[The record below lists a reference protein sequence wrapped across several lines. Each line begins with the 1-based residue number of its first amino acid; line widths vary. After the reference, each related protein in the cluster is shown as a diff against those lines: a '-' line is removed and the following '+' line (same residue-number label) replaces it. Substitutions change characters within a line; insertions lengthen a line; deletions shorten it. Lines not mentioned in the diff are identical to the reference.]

1 MLKSLKIK
9 NFRCFEEFALPQLG
23 RVNLLVGKNNSG
35 KTSILEAVH
44 LLSSPT
50 SIRPLLDI
58 MDYRGEYSL
67 NVKDINNDSFE
78 VSHLFCGHQMNDES
92 HFAISAIQEE
102 NKEIEFEFRLVRIKS
117 LKLEPRED
125 ETESDEYIQHFSSL
139 IRQGLIAI
147 ELSWKDNNKFVRRI
161 SIPLNNV
168 STNEMIKQLQLSAHV
183 LSDSGKRRSQ
193 FVCLNSSDMNTVIS
207 DFNAIVLTPQEEI
220 LYESLRIIEP
230 GIERIAAI
238 TAQGS
243 RKYGSEFIISINK
256 QRVPIGVMGYGIW
269 RMLEITLAMVN
280 IPGGTLL
287 IDEIDTGL
295 HFSVMIDLWKL
306 ICKTAE
312 KLDIQVFATTHNS
325 DCWKSLAEV
334 ANSDD
339 IASDDITIHR
349 IERGKK
355 ASVVFNEEEMAIAAE
370 RDIEVR

>member
-9 NFRCFEEFALPQLG
+9 NFRCLEEFGLPQLG

-35 KTSILEAVH
+35 KTSILEALH
-44 LLSSPT
+44 ILNSPD
-50 SIRPLLDI
+50 SVKSFLDI
-58 MDYRGEYSL
+58 IKSRGEYSS
-67 NVKDINNDSFE
+67 NGRDNSGFVFKAI
-78 VSHLFCGHQMNDES
+78 HLLHGHHLQIEDES
-92 HFAISAIQEE
+92 NFELSGVTNKDRNVTFSFSLTGVSIKELEDQAIKNDKSFQNAGLSLQSRGPHYVMDWDIDGSKFLLCLPFNISNSQMTVRKLPVLE
-102 NKEIEFEFRLVRIKS
+102 NSRLVS
-117 LKLEPRED
+117 V
-125 ETESDEYIQHFSSL
+125 T
-139 IRQGLIAI
+139 
-147 ELSWKDNNKFVRRI
+147 
-161 SIPLNNV
+161 
-168 STNEMIKQLQLSAHV
+168 
-183 LSDSGKRRSQ
+183 
-193 FVCLNSSDMNTVIS
+193 SSDIDTIIENF
-207 DFNAIVLTPQEEI
+207 DEIVLTPQEEI
-220 LYESLRIIEP
+220 LYESLRAIEP
-230 GIERIAAI
+230 GIERIAPVVNKKNG
-238 TAQGS
+238 TVG
-243 RKYGSEFIISINK
+243 FIVLINK
-256 QRVPIGVMGYGIW
+256 QRVPIGSMGYGIW

-355 ASVVFNEEEMAIAAE
+355 ESIVFNEQEMAIASE

>member
-9 NFRCFEEFALPQLG
+9 NFRCLEEFDLPQLG

-35 KTSILEAVH
+35 KTSILEALH
-44 LLSSPT
+44 ILNSPDT
-50 SIRPLLDI
+50 VQPFFDI
-58 MDYRGEYSL
+58 IESRGEYSL
-67 NVKDINNDSFE
+67 STNDDNSSVFEVIHFLHGHQIDSNSSLELLGVTDKDKKINFSLSLTSTSIKELELGAAINNKSFQDACISL
-78 VSHLFCGHQMNDES
+78 SHSPGPNYVME
-92 HFAISAIQEE
+92 
-102 NKEIEFEFRLVRIKS
+102 
-117 LKLEPRED
+117 
-125 ETESDEYIQHFSSL
+125 
-139 IRQGLIAI
+139 
-147 ELSWKDNNKFVRRI
+147 WKTIDGTTKMLCF
-161 SIPLNNV
+161 PLNV
-168 STNEMIKQLQLSAHV
+168 SSARMIVKILPGLKSSRFISVSSTDPYTIIENFNE
-183 LSDSGKRRSQ
+183 
-193 FVCLNSSDMNTVIS
+193 
-207 DFNAIVLTPQEEI
+207 IVLTPQEEI
-220 LYESLRIIEP
+220 LYESLRSIEP
-230 GIERIAAI
+230 GIERIATVA
-238 TAQGS
+238 TQGYH
-243 RKYGSEFIISINK
+243 RVTGNGGFVVSINR
-256 QRVPIGVMGYGIW
+256 QRVPIGSMGYGIW

-355 ASVVFNEEEMAIAAE
+355 ASVVFNEEEMAIAAA

>member
-9 NFRCFEEFALPQLG
+9 NFRCFEEFDLPQLG

-44 LLSSPT
+44 LLTSPNNIE
-50 SIRPLLDI
+50 SFCDV
-58 MDYRGEYSL
+58 MEHRGECSANIEKSRTQFNFINLFNCHEMNYGSRFEISGIDNL
-67 NVKDINNDSFE
+67 AIKNTASFLYTDVPFQQISSDIADIRDEQEKIQITNLD
-78 VSHLFCGHQMNDES
+78 LIES
-92 HFAISAIQEE
+92 HG
-102 NKEIEFEFRLVRIKS
+102 NKYILTWYQNNHLKYLLYFPGGTFRDKFPRVSKS
-117 LKLEPRED
+117 
-125 ETESDEYIQHFSSL
+125 
-139 IRQGLIAI
+139 
-147 ELSWKDNNKFVRRI
+147 
-161 SIPLNNV
+161 
-168 STNEMIKQLQLSAHV
+168 
-183 LSDSGKRRSQ
+183 SQ
-193 FVCLNSSDMNTVIS
+193 IIYLNSSNIS
-207 DFNAIVLTPQEEI
+207 TIVDQFNQIVLTPQEDI
-220 LYESLRIIEP
+220 VYESLRTIEP
-230 GIERIAAI
+230 DIERIAPVVI
-238 TAQGS
+238 QGYQGS
-243 RKYGSEFIISINK
+243 ENGGFVVLINK
-256 QRVPIGVMGYGIW
+256 QRVPIGSMGYGIW

-355 ASVVFNEEEMAIAAE
+355 VSIVFNEQEMAIASE

>member
-9 NFRCFEEFALPQLG
+9 NFRCFEEFDLPQLG

-35 KTSILEAVH
+35 KTSILEALH
-44 LLSSPT
+44 ILNSPG
-50 SIRPLLDI
+50 SCKPFFDI
-58 MDYRGEYSL
+58 IDCRGEHSW
-67 NVKDINNDSFE
+67 NENNSNEEIFD
-78 VSHLFCGHQMNDES
+78 VNHLFHGHQSDKNSCFEFSGIDAHMKNIKFFFNSKSD
-92 HFAISAIQEE
+92 ISQEQLFLTSAPTDGR
-102 NKEIEFEFRLVRIKS
+102 KRSIEFVNPSSNQSSEIIFS
-117 LKLEPRED
+117 LKWEGLNDTVSVLYIPINTPRHNIHNNT
-125 ETESDEYIQHFSSL
+125 TELKSSQL
-139 IRQGLIAI
+139 IHLA
-147 ELSWKDNNKFVRRI
+147 
-161 SIPLNNV
+161 
-168 STNEMIKQLQLSAHV
+168 
-183 LSDSGKRRSQ
+183 
-193 FVCLNSSDMNTVIS
+193 SSSMNTVIGQ
-207 DFNAIVLTPQEEI
+207 FNQIVLTPQEDI
-220 LYESLRIIEP
+220 LYESLRTIEP
-230 GIERIAAI
+230 GIERIAPVAI
-238 TAQGS
+238 HRHQI
-243 RKYGSEFIISINK
+243 YGNGGFVVLINK
-256 QRVPIGVMGYGIW
+256 QRVPIGSMGYGIW

-339 IASDDITIHR
+339 IASEDITIHR

-355 ASVVFNEEEMAIAAE
+355 ESIVFNEQEMAIAAE

>member
-9 NFRCFEEFALPQLG
+9 NFRCFEEFDLPQLG

-35 KTSILEAVH
+35 KTSILEALH
-44 LLSSPT
+44 ILNSPDT
-50 SIRPLLDI
+50 IKPFFDI
-58 MDYRGEYSL
+58 IDCRGESSSNEKDGIISGGFFELRHFLSGHQIETTSSFDIRGITDSDKNIKFSFYL
-67 NVKDINNDSFE
+67 KDIPLQESFREEIFNN
-78 VSHLFCGHQMNDES
+78 
-92 HFAISAIQEE
+92 
-102 NKEIEFEFRLVRIKS
+102 
-117 LKLEPRED
+117 
-125 ETESDEYIQHFSSL
+125 
-139 IRQGLIAI
+139 
-147 ELSWKDNNKFVRRI
+147 
-161 SIPLNNV
+161 NNV
-168 STNEMIKQLQLSAHV
+168 SFLYVDFDRYTGSSYVLDWKGINDTGHV
-183 LSDSGKRRSQ
+183 LFLPVSTPIDRLRVSILEESTSSRLVS
-193 FVCLNSSDMNTVIS
+193 LNLSKASTIVS
-207 DFNAIVLTPQEEI
+207 EFNQIVLTPQEET

-230 GIERIAAI
+230 GIERIA
-238 TAQGS
+238 TVGNPTYRQNTNNG
-243 RKYGSEFIISINK
+243 FIVSINK
-256 QRVPIGVMGYGIW
+256 QRVPIGSMGYGIW

-295 HFSVMIDLWKL
+295 HFSVMINLWKL

-339 IASDDITIHR
+339 IASEDITIHR

-355 ASVVFNEEEMAIAAE
+355 ASIVFNEQEMAIAAE

>member
-9 NFRCFEEFALPQLG
+9 NFRCFEEFNLPQLG
-23 RVNLLVGKNNSG
+23 RVNLLMGKNNSG
-35 KTSILEAVH
+35 KTSVLEALH
-44 LLSSPT
+44 ILNSPNKLK
-50 SIRPLLDI
+50 PFLDI
-58 MDYRGEYSL
+58 IESRGESLPNEKDGNISGNFFEFKHFVSGHLIEPTNSFNIRGMTDTDKNTTFSFCLRDIQLQKESHKERRDNKHINFSYVDFERYSKTSYVLNWEDIDNTEYEIFLPVKTPADSLRVSAIEESINSRLVSL
-67 NVKDINNDSFE
+67 NLSEANTI
-78 VSHLFCGHQMNDES
+78 VS
-92 HFAISAIQEE
+92 
-102 NKEIEFEFRLVRIKS
+102 EFN
-117 LKLEPRED
+117 
-125 ETESDEYIQHFSSL
+125 Q
-139 IRQGLIAI
+139 
-147 ELSWKDNNKFVRRI
+147 
-161 SIPLNNV
+161 
-168 STNEMIKQLQLSAHV
+168 
-183 LSDSGKRRSQ
+183 
-193 FVCLNSSDMNTVIS
+193 
-207 DFNAIVLTPQEEI
+207 IVLTPQEET

-230 GIERIAAI
+230 GIERIAI
-238 TAQGS
+238 VGNSIFQQNVNS
-243 RKYGSEFIISINK
+243 SFVVSINK
-256 QRVPIGVMGYGIW
+256 QRVPIGSMGYGIW

-355 ASVVFNEEEMAIAAE
+355 ASIVFNEQEMAIAAD

>member
-1 MLKSLKIK
+1 MLKSLKIN
-9 NFRCFEEFALPQLG
+9 NFRCFEEFDLPQLG

-35 KTSILEAVH
+35 KTSILEALHILTSPNSIKPFFDITESRGEYLWSEKDDNQQNLTPIH
-44 LLSSPT
+44 LFFDHQMNNESQFEILGVDDENT
-50 SIRPLLDI
+50 NVRFYFCLNNRQQAHELLDI
-58 MDYRGEYSL
+58 IEKEITTL
-67 NVKDINNDSFE
+67 NLQIINDSNPGQFSTINYVLE
-78 VSHLFCGHQMNDES
+78 WVGIKRFVIISNLPFNVLNDRVVRSPKFQEAKSSQLVSL
-92 HFAISAIQEE
+92 
-102 NKEIEFEFRLVRIKS
+102 
-117 LKLEPRED
+117 
-125 ETESDEYIQHFSSL
+125 TSSN
-139 IRQGLIAI
+139 
-147 ELSWKDNNKFVRRI
+147 LSTIID
-161 SIPLNNV
+161 
-168 STNEMIKQLQLSAHV
+168 
-183 LSDSGKRRSQ
+183 Q
-193 FVCLNSSDMNTVIS
+193 FNQ
-207 DFNAIVLTPQEEI
+207 IVLTPQEET

-230 GIERIAAI
+230 GIERIAPIA
-238 TAQGS
+238 TQGYRGS
-243 RKYGSEFIISINK
+243 RNGGFVVSINK
-256 QRVPIGVMGYGIW
+256 QRVPIGSMGYGIW

-295 HFSVMIDLWKL
+295 HFSVMVDLWKL

-355 ASVVFNEEEMAIAAE
+355 ASIVFNEQEMEIAAE

>member
-9 NFRCFEEFALPQLG
+9 NFRCFEEFDLPQLG

-35 KTSILEAVH
+35 KTSILEALH
-44 LLSSPT
+44 ILNSPN
-50 SIRPLLDI
+50 SCKPFFDI
-58 MDYRGEYSL
+58 IDCRGEHSW
-67 NVKDINNDSFE
+67 NENDSDEEIFDI
-78 VSHLFCGHQMNDES
+78 SHLFNGHQMAKDSNFGFSGIDDN
-92 HFAISAIQEE
+92 AK
-102 NKEIEFEFRLVRIKS
+102 NIEFSFNSSSEIS
-117 LKLEPRED
+117 LEKLFSNRATKDSRKGTVGFINSASSQSNEIIFTLKWEGINDTVSILHIPIDTPR
-125 ETESDEYIQHFSSL
+125 SNIH
-139 IRQGLIAI
+139 RH
-147 ELSWKDNNKFVRRI
+147 
-161 SIPLNNV
+161 
-168 STNEMIKQLQLSAHV
+168 TNESKTSQLVHLA
-183 LSDSGKRRSQ
+183 
-193 FVCLNSSDMNTVIS
+193 SSSMNTVVAQ
-207 DFNAIVLTPQEEI
+207 FNKIVLTPKEDI
-220 LYESLRIIEP
+220 LYESLRIIER
-230 GIERIAAI
+230 GIERIAPV
-238 TAQGS
+238 TTKGN
-243 RKYGSEFIISINK
+243 RKNDAGFVVSINK
-256 QRVPIGVMGYGIW
+256 QRVPIGSMGYGIW

-339 IASDDITIHR
+339 IASDNITIHR

-355 ASVVFNEEEMAIAAE
+355 ASIVFNEQEMAIAAE

>member
-9 NFRCFEEFALPQLG
+9 NFRCFEEFTLPQLG

-35 KTSILEAVH
+35 KTSILEALH
-44 LLSSPT
+44 ILNSPSSVKPF
-50 SIRPLLDI
+50 LDI
-58 MDYRGEYSL
+58 VECRGEYSSREKDISKMPFNASHFFFGRRMQNRSCFEIDGITDRNASIKFSFLIANNPEPLMEKINRLKISQPETTESFGMRYSLEWEDIDETRSTIYLSPDTSSYYMNSEILEDIKSKLVSLTSL
-67 NVKDINNDSFE
+67 NV
-78 VSHLFCGHQMNDES
+78 
-92 HFAISAIQEE
+92 
-102 NKEIEFEFRLVRIKS
+102 
-117 LKLEPRED
+117 
-125 ETESDEYIQHFSSL
+125 
-139 IRQGLIAI
+139 
-147 ELSWKDNNKFVRRI
+147 
-161 SIPLNNV
+161 
-168 STNEMIKQLQLSAHV
+168 
-183 LSDSGKRRSQ
+183 
-193 FVCLNSSDMNTVIS
+193 NTVI
-207 DFNAIVLTPQEEI
+207 DQFNQIVLTPQEET

-230 GIERIAAI
+230 DIERIAPI
-238 TAQGS
+238 VTGYKNS
-243 RKYGSEFIISINK
+243 RNGGFVVSINK
-256 QRVPIGVMGYGIW
+256 QRVPIGSMGYGIW

-339 IASDDITIHR
+339 ITSNDITIHR

-355 ASVVFNEEEMAIAAE
+355 ASIVFNEQEMAIAAE

>member
-9 NFRCFEEFALPQLG
+9 NFRCFEEFDLPQFG

-35 KTSILEAVH
+35 KTSVLEAIH
-44 LLSSPT
+44 ILDSFSLLPF
-50 SIRPLLDI
+50 IEAIER
-58 MDYRGEYSL
+58 RGEYS
-67 NVKDINNDSFE
+67 NNTKEKKDIYGIKHLYSGHHFSPDKNINISGKVDDGYNSFE
-78 VSHLFCGHQMNDES
+78 LSFFDDWDDDKKVEIMENPDLDFFKNRLEFKWSSSDDSRTGY
-92 HFAISAIQEE
+92 AI
-102 NKEIEFEFRLVRIKS
+102 
-117 LKLEPRED
+117 P
-125 ETESDEYIQHFSSL
+125 FSTNIPTDLSSFDQFIDSTDRRSMFITL
-139 IRQGLIAI
+139 PSMKTIRTI
-147 ELSWKDNNKFVRRI
+147 ELFNQIVI
-161 SIPLNNV
+161 TPL
-168 STNEMIKQLQLSAHV
+168 
-183 LSDSGKRRSQ
+183 
-193 FVCLNSSDMNTVIS
+193 
-207 DFNAIVLTPQEEI
+207 EEI
-220 LYESLRIIEP
+220 LYDALRFIEP
-230 GIERIAAI
+230 KIERIAPTTI
-238 TAQGS
+238 QGS
-243 RKYGSEFIISINK
+243 DKEQHGGFVVAIDGK
-256 QRVPIGVMGYGIW
+256 RVPIGSMGDGIW

-355 ASVVFNEEEMAIAAE
+355 ASIVFNEQEMAIAAE

>member
-9 NFRCFEEFALPQLG
+9 NFRCFEEFDLPQIG

-58 MDYRGEYSL
+58 MGYRGEYSL

-92 HFAISAIQEE
+92 HFTILAIQEE
-102 NKEIEFEFRLVRIKS
+102 NKEIEFDFRLVRSKS
-117 LKLEPRED
+117 LKLESRED

-161 SIPLNNV
+161 SIPLNNI

-183 LSDSGKRRSQ
+183 LSDSEKRRSQ

-238 TAQGS
+238 IAQGS
-243 RKYGSEFIISINK
+243 RKHGSEFIISINK

-295 HFSVMIDLWKL
+295 HFSVMVDLWKL

-355 ASVVFNEEEMAIAAE
+355 TSVVFNEQEMAIAAE

>member
-9 NFRCFEEFALPQLG
+9 NFRCFEEFDLPQLG

-44 LLSSPT
+44 ILRSPN
-50 SIRPLLDI
+50 SMKPFLDI
-58 MDYRGEYSL
+58 LYYRGEYFWSE
-67 NVKDINNDSFE
+67 KDNRDSFDLRN
-78 VSHLFCGHQMNDES
+78 LFMGHQINDES
-92 HFAISAIQEE
+92 NFEISGIESEHKKEKFSFCSTRISLDEILKNIEKENEE
-102 NKEIEFEFRLVRIKS
+102 NNEIQIYNLGQKKSHENNYLLKWEGINNSIFIWYFPTNTPTDRTLLEQNNSRLVY
-117 LKLEPRED
+117 L
-125 ETESDEYIQHFSSL
+125 SSSNMSNV
-139 IRQGLIAI
+139 IA
-147 ELSWKDNNKFVRRI
+147 
-161 SIPLNNV
+161 
-168 STNEMIKQLQLSAHV
+168 
-183 LSDSGKRRSQ
+183 Q
-193 FVCLNSSDMNTVIS
+193 FNDV
-207 DFNAIVLTPQEEI
+207 VLTPQEDI
-220 LYESLRIIEP
+220 LYEALRIVEP
-230 GIERIAAI
+230 GIERIAPI
-238 TAQGS
+238 SDQGY
-243 RKYGSEFIISINK
+243 RGHGNGGFVVAINK
-256 QRVPIGVMGYGIW
+256 QRVPIGSMGYGIW

-306 ICKTAE
+306 IYKTAK

-339 IASDDITIHR
+339 IAIDDITIHR

-355 ASVVFNEEEMAIAAE
+355 QSIVFNEQEMAIAAE

>member
-9 NFRCFEEFALPQLG
+9 NFRCFEEFDLPQLG

-35 KTSILEAVH
+35 KTSILEAIH
-44 LLSSPT
+44 ILNSPD
-50 SIRPLLDI
+50 SVKSFLDI
-58 MDYRGEYSL
+58 IKSRGEYSSSGHDDSGFVFKAIHFL
-67 NVKDINNDSFE
+67 HGHHLINEDNVTFELSGVTDKDKNITFSFSLTGISIKE
-78 VSHLFCGHQMNDES
+78 LEDKAITDNKSFQNAGLSLQSSGPHYVMDWDLDGSKFLLCLPFNISNSQMTVR
-92 HFAISAIQEE
+92 
-102 NKEIEFEFRLVRIKS
+102 EIPGLKNSRLVS
-117 LKLEPRED
+117 V
-125 ETESDEYIQHFSSL
+125 T
-139 IRQGLIAI
+139 
-147 ELSWKDNNKFVRRI
+147 
-161 SIPLNNV
+161 
-168 STNEMIKQLQLSAHV
+168 
-183 LSDSGKRRSQ
+183 LSD
-193 FVCLNSSDMNTVIS
+193 VHTIIEN
-207 DFNAIVLTPQEEI
+207 FNEIVLTPQEEI
-220 LYESLRIIEP
+220 LYESLRAIEP
-230 GIERIAAI
+230 GIERIAPVTNRRHEAV
-238 TAQGS
+238 G
-243 RKYGSEFIISINK
+243 FIVSINK
-256 QRVPIGVMGYGIW
+256 QRVPIGSMGYGIW

-355 ASVVFNEEEMAIAAE
+355 ASIVFNEQEMAIAAD

>member
-9 NFRCFEEFALPQLG
+9 NFRCFEEFDLPQLG

-35 KTSILEAVH
+35 KTSILEAIH
-44 LLSSPT
+44 
-50 SIRPLLDI
+50 ILDSFTLMPFRAAI
-58 MDYRGEYSL
+58 ERRGEYSD
-67 NVKDINNDSFE
+67 DIRENRNIYAINHFCFGHEFLPTKEIHISGEATDGYDSFVLSMIQSMANE
-78 VSHLFCGHQMNDES
+78 EKTKLFKYPELESLKNSLVFEWASTGSDSEAMYTTPLNISRDVSSFENSLANNHRNMFV
-92 HFAISAIQEE
+92 AISSTQMFQA
-102 NKEIEFEFRLVRIKS
+102 V
-117 LKLEPRED
+117 
-125 ETESDEYIQHFSSL
+125 
-139 IRQGLIAI
+139 
-147 ELSWKDNNKFVRRI
+147 ELFNQI
-161 SIPLNNV
+161 
-168 STNEMIKQLQLSAHV
+168 
-183 LSDSGKRRSQ
+183 
-193 FVCLNSSDMNTVIS
+193 VI
-207 DFNAIVLTPQEEI
+207 TPQEEI
-220 LYESLRIIEP
+220 LYEALRFIEP
-230 GIERIAAI
+230 KIERIAP
-238 TAQGS
+238 
-243 RKYGSEFIISINK
+243 ISIALQEAK
-256 QRVPIGVMGYGIW
+256 TGQHGGFVVAVDGKRVPIGSMGDGIW

-339 IASDDITIHR
+339 IASGDITIHR

-355 ASVVFNEEEMAIAAE
+355 ASIVFNEQEMAIAAE

>member
-9 NFRCFEEFALPQLG
+9 NFRCFEEFDLPQLG

-35 KTSILEAVH
+35 KTSILEALHV
-44 LLSSPT
+44 LNSPNDMD
-50 SIRPLLDI
+50 SFAHI
-58 MDYRGEYSL
+58 MEYRGEHFWDE
-67 NVKDINNDSFE
+67 KNDMQSFKI
-78 VSHLFCGHQMNDES
+78 SHLFLGHQINNES
-92 HFAISAIQEE
+92 SFEILGIDKD
-102 NKEIEFEFRLVRIKS
+102 NKESNLSVAFTSGLFQELIKKISNNKKIEITNLDRDNFLDMHYFLKWEKSNDCIFLVYFPKDVKLEMFPKVLKNSRLV
-117 LKLEPRED
+117 
-125 ETESDEYIQHFSSL
+125 Y
-139 IRQGLIAI
+139 
-147 ELSWKDNNKFVRRI
+147 
-161 SIPLNNV
+161 
-168 STNEMIKQLQLSAHV
+168 
-183 LSDSGKRRSQ
+183 
-193 FVCLNSSDMNTVIS
+193 LNSSSMNTTIEQ
-207 DFNAIVLTPQEEI
+207 FNKIVLTSQEEI

-230 GIERIAAI
+230 GIERIAPI
-238 TAQGS
+238 SDQGY
-243 RKYGSEFIISINK
+243 RGVGNGGFVVLINK
-256 QRVPIGVMGYGIW
+256 QRVPIGSMGYGIW

-355 ASVVFNEEEMAIAAE
+355 ASIVFNEQEMAIAAE

>member
-9 NFRCFEEFALPQLG
+9 NFRCFEEFDLPQLG

-35 KTSILEAVH
+35 KTSILEAIH
-44 LLSSPT
+44 ILNSPN
-50 SIRPLLDI
+50 SVNSFLDI
-58 MDYRGEYSL
+58 IDYRGEYAW
-67 NVKDINNDSFE
+67 NEKDANREVFEIN
-78 VSHLFCGHQMNDES
+78 HLFCGHTIDDKSSFDILGVDNHDKNIKFSFCLTKDSFNPLDGDPKTRANKQIKVFQPDINQSLEMNYLLKWEG
-92 HFAISAIQEE
+92 
-102 NKEIEFEFRLVRIKS
+102 IKDS
-117 LKLEPRED
+117 QFWFYL
-125 ETESDEYIQHFSSL
+125 
-139 IRQGLIAI
+139 
-147 ELSWKDNNKFVRRI
+147 
-161 SIPLNNV
+161 PLNTPMNRV
-168 STNEMIKQLQLSAHV
+168 RPIGMHELKS
-183 LSDSGKRRSQ
+183 SQ
-193 FVCLNSSDMNTVIS
+193 FVSLISSDMNTVMTQ
-207 DFNAIVLTPQEEI
+207 FNQIVLTPQEEI
-220 LYESLRIIEP
+220 LYESLRSIEP
-230 GIERIAAI
+230 GIERIAPVVN
-238 TAQGS
+238 QGYQGA
-243 RKYGSEFIISINK
+243 RNGGFFVSINK
-256 QRVPIGVMGYGIW
+256 QRIPIGSMGYGIW

-355 ASVVFNEEEMAIAAE
+355 TSIVFNEEEMAIAVD

>member
-9 NFRCFEEFALPQLG
+9 NFRCFEEFDLPQLG

-35 KTSILEAVH
+35 KTSILEALH
-44 LLSSPT
+44 ILNSPDK
-50 SIRPLLDI
+50 IKPFFDI
-58 MDYRGEYSL
+58 IECRGESL
-67 NVKDINNDSFE
+67 PNEKDGSVSGGFLELRHFLSGHLIEAASSFDIRGTTDTDKNIKFSFCLKDIPLQESSREKIFSNKHVSFLYVDFDRYTGVSYVLDWEDTNDKGHVLFLPVNTPIDRLR
-78 VSHLFCGHQMNDES
+78 VSILEES
-92 HFAISAIQEE
+92 KSS
-102 NKEIEFEFRLVRIKS
+102 RLVS
-117 LKLEPRED
+117 L
-125 ETESDEYIQHFSSL
+125 SL
-139 IRQGLIAI
+139 SEASTI
-147 ELSWKDNNKFVRRI
+147 I
-161 SIPLNNV
+161 S
-168 STNEMIKQLQLSAHV
+168 E
-183 LSDSGKRRSQ
+183 
-193 FVCLNSSDMNTVIS
+193 
-207 DFNAIVLTPQEEI
+207 FNQIVLTPKEET

-230 GIERIAAI
+230 GIERIATVGNQMYRQNI
-238 TAQGS
+238 NG
-243 RKYGSEFIISINK
+243 GFVVSINK
-256 QRVPIGVMGYGIW
+256 QRVPIGSMGYGIW

-334 ANSDD
+334 ANSED
-339 IASDDITIHR
+339 IASEDITIHR

-355 ASVVFNEEEMAIAAE
+355 ASIVFNEQEMAIAAE

>member
-9 NFRCFEEFALPQLG
+9 NFRCFEEFDLPQLG

-35 KTSILEAVH
+35 KTSILEALH
-44 LLSSPT
+44 ILNSPNT
-50 SIRPLLDI
+50 IKPFSDI
-58 MDYRGEYSL
+58 IESRGEYSW
-67 NVKDINNDSFE
+67 NQKNDSRNSIE
-78 VSHLFCGHQMNDES
+78 PIHLFFGHRMNDDSDFEISGVTNEDSKIVFLFCLSNHQQAKDLAETIEQDSKVINLQIINAS
-92 HFAISAIQEE
+92 HPGQFPVNNYVLEWQGSKIFVIISDLSINVLNNRIVRISNQ
-102 NKEIEFEFRLVRIKS
+102 KEIQSSQLVS
-117 LKLEPRED
+117 LTSSDLD
-125 ETESDEYIQHFSSL
+125 EI
-139 IRQGLIAI
+139 I
-147 ELSWKDNNKFVRRI
+147 
-161 SIPLNNV
+161 
-168 STNEMIKQLQLSAHV
+168 
-183 LSDSGKRRSQ
+183 SQ
-193 FVCLNSSDMNTVIS
+193 FDQ
-207 DFNAIVLTPQEEI
+207 IVLTPQEEI

-230 GIERIAAI
+230 GIERIAPI
-238 TAQGS
+238 NDHRYQDYRNG
-243 RKYGSEFIISINK
+243 GFVVSINK
-256 QRVPIGVMGYGIW
+256 QRVPIGSMGYGIW

-355 ASVVFNEEEMAIAAE
+355 ASIVFNEQEMAIAAD

>member
-9 NFRCFEEFALPQLG
+9 NFRCFEEFDLPQLG

-44 LLSSPT
+44 ILTSPN
-50 SIRPLLDI
+50 DI
-58 MDYRGEYSL
+58 DSCFDVMKYRGEYS
-67 NVKDINNDSFE
+67 KDIKRNSDIYQFTNLSNHKWENRNDFE
-78 VSHLFCGHQMNDES
+78 
-92 HFAISAIQEE
+92 ISGIDNLARRNIISMSCTNIFLRKILADIGNIE
-102 NKEIEFEFRLVRIKS
+102 KIEITNLDLTERSGMKYILKWYQDSDLKFLLYFPVGTSRDKFTEGLKIKN
-117 LKLEPRED
+117 
-125 ETESDEYIQHFSSL
+125 SL
-139 IRQGLIAI
+139 IIY
-147 ELSWKDNNKFVRRI
+147 
-161 SIPLNNV
+161 
-168 STNEMIKQLQLSAHV
+168 
-183 LSDSGKRRSQ
+183 
-193 FVCLNSSDMNTVIS
+193 LNSSNIDTII
-207 DFNAIVLTPQEEI
+207 DQFNQIVLTPEEDT
-220 LYESLRIIEP
+220 LYESLRAIEP
-230 GIERIAAI
+230 GIERIAPVA
-238 TAQGS
+238 TQG
-243 RKYGSEFIISINK
+243 YAGSGNGGFVVSINK
-256 QRVPIGVMGYGIW
+256 QRVPIGSMGYGIW

-334 ANSDD
+334 ANSGD
-339 IASDDITIHR
+339 INSDDITIHR

-355 ASVVFNEEEMAIAAE
+355 ESIVFNEQEMAIAAE

>member
-9 NFRCFEEFALPQLG
+9 NFRCFEEFDLLQFG

-35 KTSILEAVH
+35 KTSILEAIH
-44 LLSSPT
+44 ILNSPSSFQPF
-50 SIRPLLDI
+50 LDI
-58 MDYRGEYSL
+58 IDSRGEYSL
-67 NVKDINNDSFE
+67 SEKESNSSTFDASHFFFEYKTHDEIYFDISGVNNENNKTRFSFQFTEQRQQFIERAAKEHKTIQIFNTDIGQSPRPSYVMEWKETGKSDSFICLP
-78 VSHLFCGHQMNDES
+78 HNM
-92 HFAISAIQEE
+92 AIRHMHSNQ
-102 NKEIEFEFRLVRIKS
+102 
-117 LKLEPRED
+117 
-125 ETESDEYIQHFSSL
+125 
-139 IRQGLIAI
+139 I
-147 ELSWKDNNKFVRRI
+147 ELN
-161 SIPLNNV
+161 
-168 STNEMIKQLQLSAHV
+168 
-183 LSDSGKRRSQ
+183 SQ
-193 FVCLNSSDMNTVIS
+193 FVSLASSNVNTTI
-207 DFNAIVLTPQEEI
+207 DQFNQIVLTPQEET

-230 GIERIAAI
+230 GIERIAPIA
-238 TAQGS
+238 TQGYRGS
-243 RKYGSEFIISINK
+243 RNGGFVVSINK
-256 QRVPIGVMGYGIW
+256 QRVPISSMGYGIW

-295 HFSVMIDLWKL
+295 HFSVMVDLWKL

-355 ASVVFNEEEMAIAAE
+355 TSVVFNEQEMAIAAE
-370 RDIEVR
+370 RDIEVP

>member
-9 NFRCFEEFALPQLG
+9 NFRCFEEFDLQQLG
-23 RVNLLVGKNNSG
+23 RVNLLVGRNNSG
-35 KTSILEAVH
+35 KTSILEALH
-44 LLSSPT
+44 ILNSPG
-50 SIRPLLDI
+50 SCKPFLDI
-58 MDYRGEYSL
+58 IDCRGEYSW
-67 NVKDINNDSFE
+67 NENDGDEEIFD
-78 VSHLFCGHQMNDES
+78 VSHLFNGHQMNEGS
-92 HFAISAIQEE
+92 HFEFLGIANNTKTINFSFESRGGSPPENFFTPPKDGRKHTVSFINSGSIQPD
-102 NKEIEFEFRLVRIKS
+102 EIIFTLKWEGINDAVSILYIPINTPRHNIYRNTLELKS
-117 LKLEPRED
+117 SQLIHLA
-125 ETESDEYIQHFSSL
+125 SS
-139 IRQGLIAI
+139 I
-147 ELSWKDNNKFVRRI
+147 
-161 SIPLNNV
+161 
-168 STNEMIKQLQLSAHV
+168 
-183 LSDSGKRRSQ
+183 
-193 FVCLNSSDMNTVIS
+193 MNTVIS
-207 DFNAIVLTPQEEI
+207 QFNQIVLTPKEDI
-220 LYESLRIIEP
+220 LCESLRIIEP
-230 GIERIAAI
+230 GIERIAPVA
-238 TAQGS
+238 TKGN
-243 RKYGSEFIISINK
+243 RKNDGGFVVSINK
-256 QRVPIGVMGYGIW
+256 QRVPIGSMGYGIW

-355 ASVVFNEEEMAIAAE
+355 TSVVFNEREMAIAAE

>member
-9 NFRCFEEFALPQLG
+9 NFRCFEEFDLPQLG

-35 KTSILEAVH
+35 KTSILEALH
-44 LLSSPT
+44 ILNSPNDIVSFT
-50 SIRPLLDI
+50 DI
-58 MDYRGEYSL
+58 MEYRGECFW
-67 NVKDINNDSFE
+67 DEQNNMESFNLSHLFLGHQIQNSSSFE
-78 VSHLFCGHQMNDES
+78 VLGTGIENEEINFSMNFTNTSLTDLIDE
-92 HFAISAIQEE
+92 ISDS
-102 NKEIEFEFRLVRIKS
+102 KEIELTSLVQNAFFLYMYYFLKWEKCNRV
-117 LKLEPRED
+117 LLLYFLGNEKLEMFPKVLRN
-125 ETESDEYIQHFSSL
+125 S
-139 IRQGLIAI
+139 
-147 ELSWKDNNKFVRRI
+147 
-161 SIPLNNV
+161 
-168 STNEMIKQLQLSAHV
+168 QLV
-183 LSDSGKRRSQ
+183 Y
-193 FVCLNSSDMNTVIS
+193 LNSSSAGTIVDQ
-207 DFNAIVLTPQEEI
+207 FNKIVLTPQEEI

-230 GIERIAAI
+230 DIERIAPIA
-238 TAQGS
+238 TQGS
-243 RKYGSEFIISINK
+243 KSSRNGGFVVSINK
-256 QRVPIGVMGYGIW
+256 QRVPIGSMGYGIW

-355 ASVVFNEEEMAIAAE
+355 QSIVFNEQEMAIAAE